1 MIWLPLKKMILLEIA
16 TISLLKLSIEQE
28 DIEITNLQG
37 S

>member
-1 MIWLPLKKMILLEIA
+1 MILLEIA

-37 S
+37 N

>member
-1 MIWLPLKKMILLEIA
+1 MTLLEIV

-37 S
+37 N